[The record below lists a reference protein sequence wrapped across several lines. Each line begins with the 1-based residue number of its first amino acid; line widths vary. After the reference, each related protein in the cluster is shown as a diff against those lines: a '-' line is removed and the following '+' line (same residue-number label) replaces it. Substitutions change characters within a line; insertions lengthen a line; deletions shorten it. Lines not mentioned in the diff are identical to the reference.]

1 MLSYFLQTS
10 ILPMGQNSGSVYP
23 ISGVTADRPSGG
35 GGSTVF
41 DSADALAIND
51 ARMAHLDSL
60 HLPLS
65 GRTVLDAGCGVG
77 HLAKYFVERN
87 CRVTCVDGRHEN
99 IAILRSRY
107 PALEA
112 HVANLE
118 LDSLAAFGDFDIVFC
133 YGLLYHLENPIAGL
147 RNVAQVCRD
156 LLLME
161 TVVSDQSEPVLRLSD
176 EPQETRNQA
185 LGLLGCRPSPAFV
198 TMALVRVGFR
208 YVYAPK
214 SPPNHPDF
222 RFEWRNDLQFS
233 RDGHLLRCVFVASH
247 QPLDNPELSLLLE
260 GAAWET
266 RSFVPTATAR
276 SSGRVW
282 LDVGAH
288 LGEKTF
294 PAAMAD
300 PTLRVYAF
308 EPNLAVGAQ
317 KMGLLP
323 NFVMLPLAIAE
334 QDGSAQF
341 HLNTFDAA
349 SSLLA
354 MNPAG
359 LQAWNGGDQLKDVA
373 QYPVPTLR
381 LDTFLDR
388 AGIRTVDFLKI
399 DAQGADLAVVR
410 SAGERLKDIR
420 KISLEVQTTPVPLYE
435 GASDKDEVIRYLA
448 EAGFQLTDVET
459 QSYGQEENL
468 TFERRP
474 GRMWVSE
481 TEALEAAKA
490 AAFVRPLIPYPGW
503 TFGADWDNPDPSFR
517 LRRSIWE
524 YFNERRLET
533 AFVFEWYDG
542 LKLKLYLGNDLSR
555 QLFIAGCSEPNELAF
570 LHEVLGQGMVF
581 IDAGA
586 NDGIYSLFA
595 SRRVGPQGQVWAFEP
610 SSREF
615 DRFQQNLDLNQLE
628 NVRPFQVALADQ
640 NGQEDLAVAGYEH
653 EGQNTLGTFVHQ
665 GVEPKRT
672 ERVVVRT
679 LDDLVGEEGLS
690 RIDVIKL
697 DVEGAEKRVLDGA
710 RNSLARFR
718 PIVLFQAV
726 DPALRKQDTS
736 RDQLFESLTEAG
748 YRLYAFGDITGLP
761 TLIQEAE
768 RNGKIVGVPTEHP
781 LAAQLESWEKEA
793 VTPALPATHSEIKEN
808 VPVSRFSPARAYWSQ
823 RVPLANARDRILALS
838 QAVNHTSDLW
848 PYQWAQLM
856 SVVMDYQPDVVLELG
871 RGKGN
876 STCAFTEASN
886 LNQGRTRILSL
897 CLSDDWER
905 GTFPRVRSI
914 VPEDW
919 FAPLQ
924 TLHADILEFDYEMA
938 LSGAERVVI
947 FWDAHGFDIAECVLG
962 EILPVVANREH
973 LVIMHDL
980 SDARYS
986 SEEQLEYGEYGLW
999 KGNNWS
1005 GPRLKLGFIDS
1016 AVEESISALD
1026 FTTRNHLTLD
1036 SADHSFRTNLTPAQQ
1051 ADMQGLLGELFET
1064 QGHWFYFSLNESSGP
1079 YKFPRFER
1087 PKGHKWVQAKTS
1099 LG

>member
-1 MLSYFLQTS
+1 
-10 ILPMGQNSGSVYP
+10 MGQNSGSVYP
-23 ISGVTADRPSGG
+23 ISGVAADRPSGG

-41 DSADALAIND
+41 DSADALAINE

-112 HVANLE
+112 HAANLE

-147 RNVAQVCRD
+147 RNMAQVCRD
-156 LLLME
+156 LLLLE

-185 LGLLGCRPSPAFV
+185 LGPLGCRPSPAFV

-233 RDGHLLRCVFVASH
+233 RDGHLLRCVFVASR

-260 GAAWET
+260 DAASET
-266 RSFVPTATAR
+266 RSFVPTAGTAR

-373 QYPVPTLR
+373 QYPVPTVR
-381 LDTFLDR
+381 LDTFLDH

-448 EAGFQLTDVET
+448 EAGFQLTDVQT

-474 GRMWVSE
+474 GRVWVSE
-481 TEALEAAKA
+481 TEALE
-490 AAFVRPLIPYPGW
+490 
-503 TFGADWDNPDPSFR
+503 
-517 LRRSIWE
+517 
-524 YFNERRLET
+524 
-533 AFVFEWYDG
+533 
-542 LKLKLYLGNDLSR
+542 SR
-555 QLFIAGCSEPNELAF
+555 
-570 LHEVLGQGMVF
+570 
-581 IDAGA
+581 
-586 NDGIYSLFA
+586 
-595 SRRVGPQGQVWAFEP
+595 
-610 SSREF
+610 
-615 DRFQQNLDLNQLE
+615 
-628 NVRPFQVALADQ
+628 
-640 NGQEDLAVAGYEH
+640 
-653 EGQNTLGTFVHQ
+653 
-665 GVEPKRT
+665 
-672 ERVVVRT
+672 
-679 LDDLVGEEGLS
+679 
-690 RIDVIKL
+690 
-697 DVEGAEKRVLDGA
+697 
-710 RNSLARFR
+710 
-718 PIVLFQAV
+718 
-726 DPALRKQDTS
+726 
-736 RDQLFESLTEAG
+736 
-748 YRLYAFGDITGLP
+748 
-761 TLIQEAE
+761 
-768 RNGKIVGVPTEHP
+768 
-781 LAAQLESWEKEA
+781 EKEA

-808 VPVSRFSPARAYWSQ
+808 VPVSRFSPARAYWNQ

-886 LNQGRTRILSL
+886 LNPGRTRILSL

-905 GTFPRVRSI
+905 ETLPRVRSI
-914 VPEDW
+914 VPKDW

-980 SDARYS
+980 SDARYN

-1036 SADHSFRTNLTPAQQ
+1036 SADHSFRTNLTPAQR

-1087 PKGHKWVQAKTS
+1087 PKGA
-1099 LG
+1099 